1 MISHISINNFA
12 IIENTEVDF
21 EEGLNV
27 ITGETGAGKS
37 IVVEAISLALG
48 SRADSSSVRT
58 GADKAVVQLA
68 GDLHGDRHN
77 KGSIRIRKEP
87 LPPQRRNRYSGKA
100 Q

>member
-58 GADKAVVQLA
+58 GAKRLFS
-68 GDLHGDRHN
+68 LLETSTEM
-77 KGSIRIRKEP
+77 KS
-87 LPPQRRNRYSGKA
+87 S
-100 Q
+100 